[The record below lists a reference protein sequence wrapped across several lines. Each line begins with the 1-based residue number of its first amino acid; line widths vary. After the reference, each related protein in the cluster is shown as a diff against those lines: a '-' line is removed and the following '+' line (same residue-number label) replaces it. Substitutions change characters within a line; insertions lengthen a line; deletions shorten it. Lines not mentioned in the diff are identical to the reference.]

1 MNKKMMSLVI
11 ATVFLVATFG
21 TVSACNGGCSVV
33 SNEKKEG
40 CNPSKETNIKE
51 IKNLTKEEIPMEDF
65 VEIIKLAEEKGYEIL
80 YDEAIKV
87 RYDNGLKAIY
97 IPLEG
102 KPIATIVKFYG
113 NELPKSL
120 PVSTIINKNR
130 LKSTKAV
137 IAQIILEKNEIVGL
151 NFTDGKREAFV
162 NLKEKEVTIKE
173 NGVTLKGGY
182 WTCVA
187 GCYAAYCFENSWE
200 CASCGYALYICLSDP
215 SKLTCAGLIIY
226 APGAAYCLISC
237 LF

>member
-33 SNEKKEG
+33 SNKKKEG

-120 PVSTIINKNR
+120 PISIAINRNR

-137 IAQIILEKNEIVGL
+137 IVQIILEKNEIVGL
-151 NFTDGKREAFV
+151 NFTDEKREAFV

-182 WTCVA
+182 WDCVGQCLLLFCIENPDICAPCAALCYGGAWPACAACLGGIA
-187 GCYAAYCFENSWE
+187 G
-200 CASCGYALYICLSDP
+200 
-215 SKLTCAGLIIY
+215 
-226 APGAAYCLISC
+226 YCLISC